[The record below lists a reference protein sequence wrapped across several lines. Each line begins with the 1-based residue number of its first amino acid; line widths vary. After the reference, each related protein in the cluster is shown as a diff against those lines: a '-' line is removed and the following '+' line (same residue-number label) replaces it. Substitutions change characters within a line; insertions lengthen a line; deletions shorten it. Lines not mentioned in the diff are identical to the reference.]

1 LNDFNFSSLRE
12 LIRKQHLPN
21 QSPTMKPK
29 RCFSHSKVQMRHSSI
44 AKFGL
49 LVTLMTFCAM
59 KVIIVD
65 DIQEWTIDTPRDVG
79 RYISP
84 SENTTVLYPRIIE
97 EKFKKKLDFLIVV
110 TSDPGHVVRRD
121 AIRQTWG
128 SSHNQDST
136 LSIGLVFL
144 MGLTLNPQVILFWYF
159 ECEREVYFESVPII
173 QTQLILFNNVF
184 LEFF

>member
-1 LNDFNFSSLRE
+1 
-12 LIRKQHLPN
+12 
-21 QSPTMKPK
+21 
-29 RCFSHSKVQMRHSSI
+29 
-44 AKFGL
+44 
-49 LVTLMTFCAM
+49 
-59 KVIIVD
+59 
-65 DIQEWTIDTPRDVG
+65 
-79 RYISP
+79 
-84 SENTTVLYPRIIE
+84 VLYPRIIE

-110 TSDPGHVVRRD
+110 TSAPGHVVRRD